1 MKFTTRPGRR
11 RAVATWA
18 VASTVLVACGGGA
31 GDIVGAD
38 AAGDADT
45 TLILVAYAV
54 AEPGWSNIV
63 TAFAETPAGEGVA
76 VRTSYGASSDQAR
89 AVADGKAAD
98 IVSFSIESDVT
109 RLVEA
114 GKVAGM
120 ELRCDRRS
128 AVRFGGDLGSPKG
141 QSEEHQGLG

>member
-11 RAVATWA
+11 RAVAMWA

-63 TAFAETPAGEGVA
+63 
-76 VRTSYGASSDQAR
+76 
-89 AVADGKAAD
+89 
-98 IVSFSIESDVT
+98 
-109 RLVEA
+109 
-114 GKVAGM
+114 
-120 ELRCDRRS
+120 
-128 AVRFGGDLGSPKG
+128 
-141 QSEEHQGLG
+141 